1 MKTFTNIAACA
12 TLLLAASAHAANPFL
27 PLWEHIPDGEPYVF
41 DDPDNPGKQRVYLYG
56 SHDMLKTMYCGT
68 DLVVWS
74 APVDSLDRW
83 RYDGVIFRVENDGT
97 GRRLKNEADR
107 PDVLY
112 APDVAERTL
121 PDGSKE
127 YFLYPNNQGGGRNG
141 MVAKSKRP
149 DGPFEVINWNP
160 KNPVE
165 TVGPLGFD
173 PAVLIDDDGR
183 VYAYWGFGRSH
194 AAELDPATM
203 ATVKP
208 GTEIVYDMVS
218 PLDSV
223 GVGHFFEAS
232 SIRKID
238 DKYVF
243 IYSRR
248 APDGDFGLP
257 QSNYTLA
264 YAYSDR
270 PLGPYTYGGTIIDAR
285 GRDVDEFGYSIPTA
299 TPNGNTHGSICKIGD
314 RWWVFF
320 HRQTGIDEYARQAM
334 VAPIEVKVT
343 PGLGGK
349 VEISE
354 AEYTSEGFETDGL
367 DPFRKY
373 PAAIASHFTGPS
385 LAYQTY
391 PVMHYSGP
399 YFQPTYVEDH
409 AMADPYNPAIN
420 CNPVVNCTAGSILG
434 YKYFNF
440 DRLKDAG
447 KVSLQLELIP
457 TEYDGTIEVYLEA
470 PWKGHPKPVGHF
482 RLKGTADRHPRTL
495 TSPLTL
501 PKDISGKH
509 PLYLTFTS
517 PQPSQSICT
526 LLHLQFQPQPQAR

>member
-1 MKTFTNIAACA
+1 MKKSINIAACA
-12 TLLLAASAHAANPFL
+12 TLLLAASAQAANPFL

-41 DDPDNPGKQRVYLYG
+41 DDPDNPGRQRVYLYG

-83 RYDGVIFRVENDGT
+83 RYDGVIFQVENDGA

-107 PDVLY
+107 PDVLF

-218 PLDSV
+218 PIDSV

-264 YAYSDR
+264 YAYSDC

-285 GRDVDEFGYSIPTA
+285 GRDVDEFGYAIPTA
-299 TPNGNTHGSICKIGD
+299 TPYGNTHGSICKIGD

-343 PGLGGK
+343 PGPGGK

-367 DPFRKY
+367 DPLRKY
-373 PAAIASHFTGPS
+373 PSAIASHFTGPS

-399 YFQPTYVEDH
+399 YFQPTYVENH
-409 AMADPYNPAIN
+409 AIADPYDPAVN
-420 CNPVVNCTAGSILG
+420 CNPVVNCTSGSILG

-470 PWKGHPKPVGHF
+470 PWKGDPKPIGRF
-482 RLKGTADRHPRTL
+482 RLKGTVDRTPRTL
-495 TSPLTL
+495 SAPLTL
-501 PKDISGKH
+501 PPGLTGKH

-517 PQPSQSICT
+517 PTPSKSICT
-526 LLHLQFQPQPQAR
+526 LLHLQFQPQP